1 MPTLN
6 DGCVLRVRIDSP
18 PIHTSLRWVRY
29 ACGRNRLFDNS
40 RTIHWGEDHKGN
52 CFGELVREQE
62 FNMDKQGSMGLMSF
76 IAEALKAAS
85 PEDEEWWN

>member
-1 MPTLN
+1 
-6 DGCVLRVRIDSP
+6 
-18 PIHTSLRWVRY
+18 
-29 ACGRNRLFDNS
+29 
-40 RTIHWGEDHKGN
+40 
-52 CFGELVREQE
+52 LVREQE